1 MAAPKGPRPGGR
13 NHPRTPQNIAKFI
26 AQGVEASATGSAGNP
41 SNRAPSPSE
50 LTEEVM
56 PDNRNLAPAITEQA
70 PVISPLP
77 EPVPVYKAPKQDPW
91 EILKRSLPAEALAAL
106 EEVTGKAKEP
116 APGNAPW
123 FRCYDTREGR
133 PSGHPD
139 FQAIVK
145 PGQHVYCPVC
155 SEHTVMP
162 LENYV
167 PQTAQTV

>member
-13 NHPRTPQNIAKFI
+13 NHPRTPQNIANFVK
-26 AQGVEASATGSAGNP
+26 QGVEQVQNEQK
-41 SNRAPSPSE
+41 APSPSE
-50 LTEEVM
+50 LTVTPHDEVIGM
-56 PDNRNLAPAITEQA
+56 HPAEFEGPVQA
-70 PVISPLP
+70 ISQS
-77 EPVPVYKAPKQDPW
+77 PVYQAPKQDPW
-91 EILKRSLPAEALAAL
+91 EILKRSLPPEALAAL

-123 FRCYDTREGR
+123 FRCYDVREGR

-145 PGQHVYCPVC
+145 PGQHVFCPYVGEDGVAC
-155 SEHTVMP
+155 GRHTVMP

-167 PQTAQTV
+167 PVSA